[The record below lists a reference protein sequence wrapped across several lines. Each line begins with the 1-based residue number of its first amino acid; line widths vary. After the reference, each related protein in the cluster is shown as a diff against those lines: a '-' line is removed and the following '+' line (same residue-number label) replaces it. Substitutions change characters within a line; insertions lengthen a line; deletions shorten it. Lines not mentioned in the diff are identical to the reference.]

1 MKDLNETERIVFN
14 EIKNSAYESVE
25 ATWERIR
32 NFPNIDIRQIVVDN
46 FEGKQ
51 DVADKIVNVITDP
64 DAVYEKNDKQLQT
77 KKCPSVSRNN
87 ISIRGMQLF

>member
-1 MKDLNETERIVFN
+1 MKS
-14 EIKNSAYESVE
+14 KSSAYESVE

-32 NFPNIDIRQIVVDN
+32 NFPNIDIRQMVVDN

-64 DAVYEKNDKQLQT
+64 DAVYETINSAESNFSPKFFR
-77 KKCPSVSRNN
+77 CSS
-87 ISIRGMQLF
+87 